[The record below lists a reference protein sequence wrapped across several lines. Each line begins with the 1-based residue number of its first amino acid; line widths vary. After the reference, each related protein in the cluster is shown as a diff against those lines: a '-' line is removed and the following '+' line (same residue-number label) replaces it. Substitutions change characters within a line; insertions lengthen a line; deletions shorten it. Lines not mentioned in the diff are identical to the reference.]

1 MATSIDRPT
10 VRPAVSFD
18 ASTDASLL
26 KKAMKGLGTDE
37 KIIIQVLGRRTSSQR
52 TQILHAFKT
61 LYNKDLIEELKKE
74 LSGQFEEAILA
85 LMTPLPRYLAQ
96 ELKKAMKGLGTKE
109 KPLIEILC
117 TRDNK
122 SLEEIKKEYLSLYG
136 NSLEKDLKAETSGDF
151 YKLLVMI
158 TSAKRDE
165 ITTKDPSLAHG
176 LAEAL
181 YKAGEKK
188 KFGTDEAEFN
198 RVVSSYSFPLLRMVF
213 DEYTR
218 ITGKDFEDAINSELS
233 GDYRDAVKAI
243 YLVSLNKASYFAN
256 LLHESMKGVGTKNG
270 TLLRIVITRSEID
283 MGNIKDEFFK
293 LFSKKL
299 EDVISSETSGD
310 FKKILLALIQG

>member
-37 KIIIQVLGRRTSSQR
+37 KIIIQVLGRRTSAQR
-52 TQILHAFKT
+52 TQILQAFKT

-85 LMTPLPRYLAQ
+85 LMTPLPKYLAQ

-122 SLEEIKKEYLSLYG
+122 SLEGIKKEYLSLYG

-151 YKLLVMI
+151 YNLLVMI

-218 ITGKDFEDAINSELS
+218 ITGKEFEHAINSELS

-243 YLVSLNKASYFAN
+243 YLVSLDKASYFAN

-283 MGNIKDEFFK
+283 MGNIKDEFYK